1 MLSGHT
7 RQSQTFTSLSEPRTH
22 TTAASRFFV
31 TNMAQITNRNQTAEW
46 VRKIEENSPYGIKG
60 FYRTYAW
67 KKKRLQI
74 LARDKHACQECRKQ
88 GRYSTAEI
96 VHHIKHLQ
104 DEPGLALTDDN
115 LESVC
120 KDCHEKLHPERNR
133 EKQSFVNVERW

>member
-1 MLSGHT
+1 MMVSCRQPGRTGTLWLFLVVLFMYPSRSWGRSAGLSLLFVVMT
-7 RQSQTFTSLSEPRTH
+7 REEKL
-22 TTAASRFFV
+22 RFYH
-31 TNMAQITNRNQTAEW
+31 
-46 VRKIEENSPYGIKG
+46 SS
-60 FYRTYAW
+60 AW

-88 GRYSTAEI
+88 GRYSTAVI

>member
-1 MLSGHT
+1 M
-7 RQSQTFTSLSEPRTH
+7 
-22 TTAASRFFV
+22 
-31 TNMAQITNRNQTAEW
+31 
-46 VRKIEENSPYGIKG
+46 RKIEKNSPYGIKG

-88 GRYSTAEI
+88 GRYSKAEI

-120 KDCHEKLHPERNR
+120 KGCHEKLHPERNR
-133 EKQSFVNVERW
+133 EKRSFVNAERW

>member
-1 MLSGHT
+1 M
-7 RQSQTFTSLSEPRTH
+7 
-22 TTAASRFFV
+22 V
-31 TNMAQITNRNQTAEW
+31 QITNQNQTAEW
-46 VRKIEENSPYGIKG
+46 VRKIAENSPYGIKG